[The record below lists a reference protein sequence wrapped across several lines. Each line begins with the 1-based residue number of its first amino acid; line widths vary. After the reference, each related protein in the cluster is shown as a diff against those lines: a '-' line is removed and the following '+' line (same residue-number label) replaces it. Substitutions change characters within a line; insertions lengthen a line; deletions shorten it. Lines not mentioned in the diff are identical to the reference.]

1 MTAVIELAAL
11 TKRYGATVGIQ
22 GLDLR
27 VEAGEVFGFL
37 GPNGA
42 GKTTTIRCLVGLL
55 SPTAGTVRVLGL
67 DPIDDHA
74 RLTPRIGYLPGE
86 LRLYP
91 ELTGSQHLELLGAL
105 QGTPTPRREE
115 LCWRLELTARD
126 LGRPVAE
133 YSHGMKQKVGL
144 VQALQHDPEV
154 VILDEPTEGLDPLV
168 QETFFALLSET
179 SEAGRTVFLSSHVL
193 SEVQRACRRVAIVRA
208 GRLVAV
214 EAVAAL
220 REARARRLRLS
231 FADGYDHGR
240 VPVEARWSPTW
251 SGNDLRL
258 LIPPAELVAALR
270 RLLELPVIDVAVEEA
285 GLDEAFLTFYR
296 QAEAEAAAHQPQA
309 PAWGAGL
316 PANPRGHRP

>member
-1 MTAVIELAAL
+1 MAAVIELTAL

-42 GKTTTIRCLVGLL
+42 GKTTTIRCMVGLL

-67 DPIDDHA
+67 DPIADHA
-74 RLTPRIGYLPGE
+74 PLTLQIGYLPGE
-86 LRLYP
+86 LRLYG
-91 ELTGSQHLELLGAL
+91 ELTGAQHLALLGAL
-105 QGTPTPRREE
+105 QGRSTPRREE
-115 LCWRLELTARD
+115 LCQRLELTGRD

-133 YSHGMKQKVGL
+133 YSHGMRQKVGL

-168 QETFFALLSET
+168 QETFFALVGEA

-193 SEVQRACRRVAIVRA
+193 SEVQRACERVAIVRG
-208 GRLVAV
+208 GRLVTV

-220 REARARRLRLS
+220 REARARRVRLS
-231 FADGYDHGR
+231 FADGYDHGQ
-240 VPVEARWSPTW
+240 VPVEAHWSPTW
-251 SGNDLRL
+251 SGNELRL
-258 LIPPAELVAALR
+258 LIPPDELVAGLR
-270 RLLELPVIDVAVEEA
+270 RLLQLPVIDIAVEEA
-285 GLDEAFLTFYR
+285 GLEEAFLAFYR
-296 QAEAEAAAHQPQA
+296 QAEAEAEARRPKA
-309 PAWGAGL
+309 PAWGAGA
-316 PANPRGHRP
+316 PNDASHER